1 MHLQALQLSH
11 HSQTII
17 QFSVSHSSHIVS
29 RIDSLTDSLPFSL
42 SPSLTVPARVGPG
55 RTREPPWPVAPLQE
69 EEPRISGG
77 HTHLAILVST
87 AAVSQRTQGLCVVEL
102 EEL

>member
-17 QFSVSHSSHIVS
+17 QFSQVSSK
-29 RIDSLTDSLPFSL
+29 RIDSLTL
-42 SPSLTVPARVGPG
+42 SPSLSSFLTVPARVGPG
-55 RTREPPWPVAPLQE
+55 CTREPPWPVAPLQE

-87 AAVSQRTQGLCVVEL
+87 AAVSQRTRGLCVVAL
-102 EEL
+102 EEM